1 MRWSLFLFLLVALPA
16 LYIATLLVLGR
27 GRGPLTECIWL
38 GTLGGDESEAFGV
51 SMGGSVVVGRSK
63 NADGRWRAF
72 RWTQAG
78 GMQDL
83 GTLGGDESVANC
95 VSAGGSVV
103 VGSSENAAGH
113 LRAFRWTQA
122 GGMQDLGTLG
132 GNESMA
138 YSVSADGSVVVGAEA
153 GQNAD
158 GHLRAFRWTQASG
171 MQDLGTLG
179 GDESM
184 AYSVSADGS
193 VVVGAAEN
201 ADGHLRAF
209 RWTQAGGMQ
218 DLGTLGGNES
228 MAYSVSADGSVVVG
242 MATKKVEGFIGGRYE
257 RRYVR
262 FEVARI
268 FRWTQASGMKELS
281 DYLYRPQVTAI
292 SPDGRYIAGY
302 GYKSLWL
309 EPRKAFLLVTRE

>member
-16 LYIATLLVLGR
+16 LYIATLLVLER

-72 RWTQAG
+72 LWTQAG

-113 LRAFRWTQA
+113 WRAFRWTQA

-132 GNESMA
+132 G
-138 YSVSADGSVVVGAEA
+138 
-153 GQNAD
+153 
-158 GHLRAFRWTQASG
+158 
-171 MQDLGTLG
+171 
-179 GDESM
+179 DESM
-184 AYSVSADGS
+184 AYG
-193 VVVGAAEN
+193 
-201 ADGHLRAF
+201 
-209 RWTQAGGMQ
+209 
-218 DLGTLGGNES
+218 
-228 MAYSVSADGSVVVG
+228 VSADGSVVVG
-242 MATKKVEGFIGGRYE
+242 MATKKVKGFIGGRYGS
-257 RRYVR
+257 YVC

-281 DYLYRPQVTAI
+281 GYLYRPQVTAI

-302 GYKSLWL
+302 GYKSLWF

>member
-16 LYIATLLVLGR
+16 LYIATLLVLER

-83 GTLGGDESVANC
+83 GTLGGDESMAN
-95 VSAGGSVV
+95 
-103 VGSSENAAGH
+103 
-113 LRAFRWTQA
+113 
-122 GGMQDLGTLG
+122 
-132 GNESMA
+132 
-138 YSVSADGSVVVGAEA
+138 
-153 GQNAD
+153 
-158 GHLRAFRWTQASG
+158 
-171 MQDLGTLG
+171 
-179 GDESM
+179 
-184 AYSVSADGS
+184 SVSADGS
-193 VVVGAAEN
+193 VVVGAAKN

-218 DLGTLGGNES
+218 DLGTLGGDES
-228 MAYSVSADGSVVVG
+228 TANSVSADGSVVVG
-242 MATKKVEGFIGGRYE
+242 MATKKVKGFIGGRYE

-281 DYLYRPQVTAI
+281 GYLYRPQVTAI

-302 GYKSLWL
+302 GYKSLWF

>member
-132 GNESMA
+132 G
-138 YSVSADGSVVVGAEA
+138 D
-153 GQNAD
+153 
-158 GHLRAFRWTQASG
+158 
-171 MQDLGTLG
+171 
-179 GDESM
+179 
-184 AYSVSADGS
+184 
-193 VVVGAAEN
+193 
-201 ADGHLRAF
+201 
-209 RWTQAGGMQ
+209 
-218 DLGTLGGNES
+218 ES

>member
-16 LYIATLLVLGR
+16 LYIATLLVLER

-83 GTLGGDESVANC
+83 GTLGGDESMAYG
-95 VSAGGSVV
+95 VSADGSVV
-103 VGSSENAAGH
+103 VGAAKNADGH
-113 LRAFRWTQA
+113 WRAFRWTQAGWTQA

-132 GNESMA
+132 GNGSMA
-138 YSVSADGSVVVGAEA
+138 YG
-153 GQNAD
+153 
-158 GHLRAFRWTQASG
+158 
-171 MQDLGTLG
+171 
-179 GDESM
+179 
-184 AYSVSADGS
+184 
-193 VVVGAAEN
+193 
-201 ADGHLRAF
+201 
-209 RWTQAGGMQ
+209 
-218 DLGTLGGNES
+218 
-228 MAYSVSADGSVVVG
+228 VSADGSVVVG

-281 DYLYRPQVTAI
+281 GYLYTAI

-302 GYKSLWL
+302 GYKSLWF